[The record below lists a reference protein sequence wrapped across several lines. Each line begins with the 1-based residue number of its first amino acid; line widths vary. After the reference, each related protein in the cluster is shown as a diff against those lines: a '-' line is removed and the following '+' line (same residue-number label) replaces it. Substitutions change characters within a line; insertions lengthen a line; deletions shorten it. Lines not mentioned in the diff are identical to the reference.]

1 MQVSKIAS
9 AVYNDVM
16 AGLAGYSAT
25 PTMSLEQLEDEVVE
39 ERLLIIKEYA
49 LKNLVPT
56 KDLTMQINCIPVGCE
71 SMDKCCGNERYSKKI
86 AHFQI
91 PQTLNESGIASIQYV
106 GSVDKQVPFT
116 IYTSLM
122 YQYHKN
128 RIRTSRRPYVYID
141 TTPNKNNMYD
151 GWIFNAPMLEVI
163 SVIGI
168 FKDPRQVEDY
178 ACCLQDLDN
187 YNFIDT
193 EVKKRLTEKKLRYYK
208 QLAVTPS
215 PNNQVAK

>member
-49 LKNLVPT
+49 LKNLVPI
-56 KDLTMQINCIPVGCE
+56 KDLTMQINCIPVDCK
-71 SMDKCCGNERYSKKI
+71 SMDKCCGNEKYSKAI
-86 AHFQI
+86 AHFEI
-91 PQTLNESGIASIQYV
+91 PQTLNEYGIDSLQYV

-128 RIRTSRRPYVYID
+128 RIRVSRRPYVYID
-141 TTPNKNNMYD
+141 TTPNERNMYD

-178 ACCLQDLDN
+178 ACCL
-187 YNFIDT
+187 
-193 EVKKRLTEKKLRYYK
+193 
-208 QLAVTPS
+208 
-215 PNNQVAK
+215 